1 LEELTSDRGCE
12 LSKAIANLLLAGVPK
27 AGTTSLFEYLGQ
39 HPDICPSS
47 HKGPGYFSPLR
58 RGEPLADLDSYNQYF
73 AHCKGQRYAME
84 ATPGYS
90 YGGRQLLE
98 GIKRVLD
105 KPRIILNLRDP
116 VDRLWSAY
124 TWQRSRGNLSGVD
137 SFERYVTIANQKRSR
152 GEKEGP
158 YFGGVT
164 VGFYGEFVPLWLDL
178 FENDVR
184 IIFTDELFTSP
195 QTVVADLCHW
205 LGIDDK
211 PAAGFDYGVRNK
223 TFHARSQTV
232 SRRTLAVKKMGDGVL
247 QRVPKLKKGLRK
259 VYIRLNTHEESQE
272 RLRPETRRQLENMY
286 RESNVQVAE
295 ALKSR
300 GYDQLPVWLESVS
313 VSHAEH

>member
-1 LEELTSDRGCE
+1 

-58 RGEPLADLDSYNQYF
+58 RGEPLADLDSYNRYF
-73 AHCKGQRYAME
+73 AHCTGERYAME

-98 GIKRVLD
+98 GIKRVLEE
-105 KPRIILNLRDP
+105 PRIILSLRDP

-137 SFERYVTIANQKRSR
+137 SFDHYVSISNQKRSR

-164 VGFYGEFVPLWLDL
+164 VGFYAEYVPLWFDL
-178 FENDVR
+178 FGDDVR
-184 IIFTDELFTSP
+184 IIFTDELFPSP
-195 QTVVADLCHW
+195 QTVVADLCRW
-205 LGIDDK
+205 LRIDDK
-211 PAAGFDYGVRNK
+211 LAAGFDYGVRNK
-223 TFHARSQTV
+223 TFHARSQAV
-232 SRRTLAVKKMGDGVL
+232 SRRTHTVKKMGDRVL
-247 QRVPKLKKGLRK
+247 QRLPTLKKGLRK
-259 VYIRLNTHEESQE
+259 IYVRLNTHEESQE
-272 RLRPETRRQLENMY
+272 RLRPETRRQLEDMY
-286 RESNVQVAE
+286 RESNLQVAE
-295 ALKSR
+295 ALKCR
-300 GYDQLPVWLESVS
+300 GYDRLPPWLESQS
-313 VSHAEH
+313 VSRAGQWRASTP